1 MPKEQDKRRLMLAGV
16 LLAAALCC
24 ERDATAKEIT
34 FHHALDNSLL
44 DVTPKPGEELSKV
57 VLQFRQ
63 TGRNPYDGDAA
74 AIAEGKK
81 IYTTWCE
88 SCHMPDG
95 TGGRG
100 ADLTAETHINPR
112 IVNDVGLF
120 EVVFGGAAGAMQPF
134 SMRLSQDE
142 ILHVM
147 AYVRTLMKH

>member
-1 MPKEQDKRRLMLAGV
+1 MPKERDKPRLLLVGA
-16 LLAAALCC
+16 LLAAAFCC
-24 ERDATAKEIT
+24 GRASAKEIT

-44 DVTPKPGEELSKV
+44 DVTPKPGEELSKA

-63 TGRNPYDGDAA
+63 SGQNPYASDPA